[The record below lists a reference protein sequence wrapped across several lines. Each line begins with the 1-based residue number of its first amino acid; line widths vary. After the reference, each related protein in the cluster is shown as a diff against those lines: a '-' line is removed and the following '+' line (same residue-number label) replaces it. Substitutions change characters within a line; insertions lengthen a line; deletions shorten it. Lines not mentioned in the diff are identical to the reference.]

1 VRFIG
6 ARLQGSI
13 TLTTAGG
20 ATCEA
25 RFAGAIEAR
34 RGIPIIIARDYRE
47 APNLAPFDE
56 ALVEPGSFVDALAAV
71 MGAVYGREALMAAA
85 AGDDPIIAG
94 HAAAALG
101 PDAVAVV
108 CRRD

>member
-1 VRFIG
+1 M
-6 ARLQGSI
+6 
-13 TLTTAGG
+13 
-20 ATCEA
+20 
-25 RFAGAIEAR
+25 
-34 RGIPIIIARDYRE
+34 
-47 APNLAPFDE
+47 APFDE